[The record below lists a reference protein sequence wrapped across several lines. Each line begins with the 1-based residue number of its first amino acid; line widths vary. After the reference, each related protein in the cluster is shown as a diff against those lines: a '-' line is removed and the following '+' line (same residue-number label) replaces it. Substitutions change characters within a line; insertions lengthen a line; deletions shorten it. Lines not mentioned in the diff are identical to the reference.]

1 MSHVGSPAPTL
12 LVLHPGAPQR
22 HSQISERGRPGPA
35 SSRYSG
41 YAHSTTYVPRQAP
54 TAMSTTVLIAAGLLA
69 LTFALSFLLPRE
81 ARMEE
86 F

>member
-1 MSHVGSPAPTL
+1 VAVLATLFFSLLDHGHPSP
-12 LVLHPGAPQR
+12 
-22 HSQISERGRPGPA
+22 S
-35 SSRYSG
+35 
-41 YAHSTTYVPRQAP
+41 
-54 TAMSTTVLIAAGLLA
+54 AMSTTVLIAAGLLL